1 MKITNSIYSL
11 LLLILVS
18 QWGLAQTSDQQKII
32 EILDQMSEVYNAK
45 TKNLNFSITNTYRY
59 ACSDSIIEQQEV
71 DYHVRKGEYYIKS
84 QDYEYVITKSFFVSV
99 NHKDKQI
106 AYSDEP
112 LLSYENLSN
121 TEHIDK
127 IRTSVLQNSYVQF
140 DTLEK
145 EQEYVVRIKLLETSR
160 QFNSI
165 EIHYDNLFQFRL
177 IKYIENSNRSEGL
190 FRLPNCIEIIYNNE
204 DYTKVNR
211 TPLKMSNYLTK
222 RDGTYV
228 PVSQYDGYEL
238 IIQNK
243 PKE

>member
-1 MKITNSIYSL
+1 MRLANYIFSL
-11 LLLILVS
+11 FFLIS
-18 QWGLAQTSDQQKII
+18 QWSLAQTTDQQKVI

-59 ACSDSIIEQQEV
+59 ACSDSVIEQQNV

-84 QDYEYVITKSFFVSV
+84 NDYEYVIAKSFFVSV
-99 NHKDKQI
+99 NHQDKQI

-127 IRTSVLQNSYVQF
+127 IRQSVLQNSRVQF

-145 EQEYVVRIKLLETSR
+145 EQEYIVVIKLLETSR

-165 EIHYDNLFQFRL
+165 EIHYDNHFQFRL
-177 IKYIENSNRSEGL
+177 IKYIENSNRSEDL
-190 FRLPNCIEIIYNNE
+190 FRLPNCIEIVYNNE
-204 DYTKVNR
+204 DYTKVKK
-211 TPLKMSNYLTK
+211 TPLKLSNYLEK
-222 RDGTYV
+222 RDGAYV
-228 PVSQYDGYEL
+228 PLPRYKGYEL

-243 PKE
+243 PKK